1 MRRDRM
7 AYHNDCQWDSIT
19 DFHNNAAMD
28 IPDTLGGRIRWVRE
42 KREYEPVWF
51 AGRVGMAPSTLAGLE
66 NGTGQKTTTRLHAIV
81 AELETTAEFLE
92 KGRGEWDARK
102 LANPN
107 RPPISPEMSETQQV
121 LGMMA
126 QALAAST
133 PIAGRELVA
142 AIRKRLPVHK
152 GTLAGDVV
160 TALESQLADL
170 ADTFPRKRSGRG
182 SH

>member
-1 MRRDRM
+1 M
-7 AYHNDCQWDSIT
+7 AYHNGSQWDSIT
-19 DFHNNAAMD
+19 DFHNNAAMS
-28 IPDTLGGRIRWVRE
+28 IHDTLGGRIRWVRE
-42 KREYEPVWF
+42 QRGYEIADLAP
-51 AGRVGMAPSTLAGLE
+51 RVGLKPPTLAGLE
-66 NGTGQKTTTRLHAIV
+66 NGTGQKKTTRLHAIV
-81 AELETTAEFLE
+81 TELETTAEFLE

-102 LANPN
+102 LANAAD
-107 RPPISPEMSETQQV
+107 PPMSVETAQV
-121 LGMMA
+121 QMLLAMTA

-152 GTLAGDVV
+152 GTFVGDFVMG
-160 TALESQLADL
+160 LEQELADI

>member
-1 MRRDRM
+1 M
-7 AYHNDCQWDSIT
+7 AYHNGCQWDSIT
-19 DFHNNAAMD
+19 DFHNNVAMD

-81 AELETTAEFLE
+81 AELQTTVEFLE
-92 KGRGEWDARK
+92 KGRGEWDASK
-102 LANPN
+102 LSKSDAVQ
-107 RPPISPEMSETQQV
+107 ISPEMSEAQQ
-121 LGMMA
+121 LLALTA

-142 AIRKRLPVHK
+142 MVRKKFPVRN
-152 GTLAGDVV
+152 GTFVGDFVA
-160 TALESQLADL
+160 ALERELADI
-170 ADTFPRKRSGRG
+170 ADTFPRKRSGHG
-182 SH
+182 SR